1 MISPAGAEAIMR
13 QGNKMGGWKKEWE
26 NGALN

>member
-1 MISPAGAEAIMR
+1 MISPAGAEAVTR
-13 QGNKMGGWKKEWE
+13 HGNKTEGWKKEWE